1 MVRSL
6 FGVWFGCRYIGAKR
20 AAVGSKFWS
29 NGDQSKEVTVTSRRL
44 HVATL
49 QRLLELYTLS
59 FKVRMVH
66 KSGYREAY
74 ERRHGIPEQ
83 SDTDFEE
90 VPGICT
96 VFHCLVIFRY

>member
-1 MVRSL
+1 M
-6 FGVWFGCRYIGAKR
+6 
-20 AAVGSKFWS
+20 
-29 NGDQSKEVTVTSRRL
+29 TVTSRRL

-49 QRLLELYTLS
+49 QRRDVSSRSAPYHL
-59 FKVRMVH
+59 KVRMVQ
-66 KSGYREAY
+66 KLGDEEAY

-96 VFHCLVIFRY
+96 VFHCLVIFRILEWCF

>member
-1 MVRSL
+1 M
-6 FGVWFGCRYIGAKR
+6 FWFGCRYIGAKI
-20 AAVGSKFWS
+20 AVVEASFGEWGSEQGS
-29 NGDQSKEVTVTSRRL
+29 DC

-49 QRLLELYTLS
+49 QRRDVSSRSAPYYLKYEW
-59 FKVRMVH
+59 FRNQ
-66 KSGYREAY
+66 GDREAY

-96 VFHCLVIFRY
+96 FFHCLDIFR